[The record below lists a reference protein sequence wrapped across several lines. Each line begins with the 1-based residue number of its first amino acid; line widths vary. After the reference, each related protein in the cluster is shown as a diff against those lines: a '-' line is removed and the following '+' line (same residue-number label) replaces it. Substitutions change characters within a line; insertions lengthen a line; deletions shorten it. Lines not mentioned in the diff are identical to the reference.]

1 MHAGFVAPFEEKL
14 IRSIWVQNSNN
25 VAKVSL
31 QRRLAI
37 LKENRRKQ
45 NEAMNII
52 GSFEKEVSKW
62 RAIVSTIWR
71 VERAQVEKAIVA
83 FAEAVK
89 SNHQLWS
96 RVDDVFIKL
105 VSTRLD
111 GDQVFGRY
119 KDVLKEKD
127 DLAGKVEYSAKERE
141 TLDATVTN
149 SARVIVDLQLRDS
162 ELAASNLQA
171 MLNEGEGGEQG
182 A

>member
-62 RAIVSTIWR
+62 RAIVRTIWR
-71 VERAQVEKAIVA
+71 VERAKVEKAIVA
-83 FAEAVK
+83 FAGAVK
-89 SNHQLWS
+89 SNHQL
-96 RVDDVFIKL
+96 
-105 VSTRLD
+105 
-111 GDQVFGRY
+111 
-119 KDVLKEKD
+119 
-127 DLAGKVEYSAKERE
+127 
-141 TLDATVTN
+141 
-149 SARVIVDLQLRDS
+149 
-162 ELAASNLQA
+162 
-171 MLNEGEGGEQG
+171 
-182 A
+182 